1 MDNRTYENCIYF
13 KLFGGGIAYRCS
25 EDAEWEYLNK
35 STASG
40 AGKKLTSFLE
50 YLILNHGKDISSE
63 ELINVFWPE
72 DSSADPG
79 GALKYTMHKTRNL
92 LVQMFPHIENLLMT
106 HRGHYTWNSSVQLV
120 LDTELFEE
128 GCMNANRHN
137 GSISSHKLMQIL
149 DLYSGDLLTNND
161 AEWLMAL
168 RVYYRTLYIDACKS
182 VLEMLSTEDRWID
195 IIHVCEQ
202 AYAKDSMVEEFTS
215 YMMTGLIAIGQA
227 EQAIAQYEA
236 YRAYIW
242 TEFNLV
248 PSEQVELL
256 HTAAVDA
263 IHSDDAADI
272 VRMLTEVETER
283 SAFLCS
289 FSAFRSITI
298 LEARHMMR
306 NKEESTLL
314 VVKAESAKGERSLPT
329 TDIRRLEKILLKT
342 LRSGDPVARLN
353 AGSYVVLLSRATKE
367 NTRVVI
373 ERIDRAFHTAY
384 PRSRAHLDY
393 RVYPLQI
400 CQPAGNNT

>member
-35 STASG
+35 SG

-72 DSSADPG
+72 DSSSDPG
-79 GALKYTMHKTRNL
+79 GALKYTMHKTRGL
-92 LVQMFPHIENLLMT
+92 LAQMFPHFENLLMT
-106 HRGHYTWNSSVQLV
+106 HRGHYTWNSSVKLM
-120 LDTELFEE
+120 LDTEQFEE
-128 GCMNANRHN
+128 GCVNANRCN
-137 GSISSHKLMQIL
+137 SSVSSQKLLQVL

-168 RVYYRTLYIDACKS
+168 RIYYRTLYIDACKS
-182 VLEMLSTEDRWID
+182 VLEMLSAEDRWID

-202 AYAKDSMVEEFTS
+202 AYAKDPMVEEFTS

-242 TEFNLV
+242 TELNLV
-248 PSEQVELL
+248 PGEQVELL

-263 IHSDDAADI
+263 IHADDAADI
-272 VRMLTEVETER
+272 VRMLTEVETENT
-283 SAFLCS
+283 AFLCS
-289 FSAFRSITI
+289 FSAFRNITV

-306 NKEESTLL
+306 NKDESTLL
-314 VVKAESAKGERSLPT
+314 VVKAESARGDRALPT

-342 LRSGDPVARLN
+342 LRAGDPVARLN
-353 AGSYVVLLSRATKE
+353 AGSYVVLLSGATTE
-367 NTRVVI
+367 NARTVMD
-373 ERIDRAFHTAY
+373 RIDRAFHTAY
-384 PRSRAHLDY
+384 PRSRAHLACRY
-393 RVYPLQI
+393 YPLQI
-400 CQPAGNNT
+400 CQPAGDI

>member
-35 STASG
+35 SG

-72 DSSADPG
+72 DSSSDPG
-79 GALKYTMHKTRNL
+79 GALKYTMHKTRGL
-92 LVQMFPHIENLLMT
+92 LAQMFPHFENLLMT
-106 HRGHYTWNSSVQLV
+106 HRGHYTWNSNVKLM
-120 LDTELFEE
+120 LDNEQFEE
-128 GCMNANRHN
+128 GCVDANRCN
-137 GSISSHKLMQIL
+137 SSVSSQKLMQIL

-168 RVYYRTLYIDACKS
+168 RIYYRTLYIDACKS
-182 VLEMLSTEDRWID
+182 VLEMLSAEDRWID

-202 AYAKDSMVEEFTS
+202 AYAKDPMVEEFTS

-242 TEFNLV
+242 AELNLV
-248 PSEQVELL
+248 PGEQVELL

-263 IHSDDAADI
+263 IHADDAADI
-272 VRMLTEVETER
+272 VRMLTEVETETT
-283 SAFLCS
+283 AFLCS

-306 NKEESTLL
+306 NKEESTIL
-314 VVKAESAKGERSLPT
+314 VVKAESVRGDRALPT

-342 LRSGDPVARLN
+342 LRAGDPVARLN
-353 AGSYVVLLSRATKE
+353 AGSYVVLLSGATTE
-367 NTRVVI
+367 NARTVMD
-373 ERIDRAFHTAY
+373 RIDRAFHTAY
-384 PRSRAHLDY
+384 PRSRAHLACRY
-393 RVYPLQI
+393 YPLQL
-400 CQPAGNNT
+400 CQPARNT